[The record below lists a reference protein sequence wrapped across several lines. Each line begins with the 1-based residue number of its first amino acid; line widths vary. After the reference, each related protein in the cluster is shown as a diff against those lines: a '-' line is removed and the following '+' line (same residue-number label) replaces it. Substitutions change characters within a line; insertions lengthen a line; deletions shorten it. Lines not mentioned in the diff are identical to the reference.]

1 MSELQVY
8 DDLAQRRN
16 AAYVAFKAMYEL
28 QNPPPT
34 HPPPAQ
40 LSRVDVI
47 VIGALLVG
55 SAIVSASRTIA
66 EYSNGKLDFG
76 YLLVGFAGF
85 VMLEMA
91 GVAYAYYRTKLNYN
105 SARHESVLKWVE
117 RGLALALVTA
127 ILANL
132 HQSLK
137 QHGIDISLLNVIN
150 AALSGYAP
158 PVLAF
163 IAGDVLGSMAVK
175 MMQEQKQARTKYEG
189 EVTVWREGLNR
200 AFSAYAPKLNAQ
212 IRIDTPPVPDLSNGI
227 SNGIPAE
234 NRSLEPSSS
243 IPAESTLGHRKNRNA
258 RSLAEE
264 WFDAYA
270 GDVNA
275 IDAETIYKQLGI
287 GKSTFYDV
295 WKARKTNAAQ
305 NADSNGG
312 AV

>member
-1 MSELQVY
+1 MSDLQVY

-28 QNPPPT
+28 QNPPPSE
-34 HPPPAQ
+34 PPPAQ

-66 EYSNGKLDFG
+66 EYSNGKLDLG

-137 QHGIDISLLNVIN
+137 QHGIDIGLLNVIN

-175 MMQEQKQARTKYEG
+175 MMQDQKQARTKYDG

-200 AFSAYAPKLNAQ
+200 AFAAYAPKLNAQ
-212 IRIDTPPVPDLSNGI
+212 IRIEPSAIPDLSNGI
-227 SNGIPAE
+227 SNGIPLETGTAE
-234 NRSLEPSSS
+234 ASKSLPS
-243 IPAESTLGHRKNRNA
+243 ESTLGHRKQPNA

-264 WFDAYA
+264 WFDQYL
-270 GDVNA
+270 GDLNA
-275 IDAETIYKQLGI
+275 IDAKAICTELGI
-287 GKSTFYDV
+287 GKSTFYAV
-295 WKARKTNAAQ
+295 LSERKARAVG
-305 NADSNGG
+305 NGG
-312 AV
+312 E